1 MLAASLERAVTH
13 LAELLLALGVVLAL
27 VWGLVQRRIGIL
39 RWPLLVLAALT
50 LGVGTAL
57 GAWAWHE
64 NRDRNVV
71 GSPTKEFVPAEKPK
85 KRPPKQVVK
94 EPWPLY
100 GYNVERSR
108 YAPFRMRPPYVG
120 LWSLRTRGALEPPP
134 VVAYGKVYLTS
145 ARGILYA
152 INSRSGRVVWRRK
165 FPNCIAGSPA
175 VAGSVVYVPLMHR
188 RPCGKNAPG
197 ARGMIVALGAK
208 SGHTRWRFV
217 TGAIESAPLIVGH
230 RLYFGSWDRHVYAL
244 DLRRKRH
251 RMVWSTELDEKI
263 PGAVAYAN
271 GTIYAGTNGGRLYA
285 LSARTGR
292 LRWRAESFARF
303 GQREYFYASPAVA
316 YGRVYV
322 GNTDGT
328 VYAFGAT
335 TGHLLWARQAGTY
348 VYSAPAV
355 WRNMVF
361 VGTWD
366 GWFSALDARTGNFR
380 WRYRAPGGI
389 MGAPTVLDGLVYF
402 STFGRFSQRH
412 LRRVKSGPRRTF
424 ALNARNGEPIWR
436 FHDGHYS
443 PVVADPRRIYI
454 VGKRQLYALI
464 TELRRRQIRRW
475 QALEKCARFRR
486 PKVRARCESKVKR
499 RASSRTRGSRGS

>member
-13 LAELLLALGVVLAL
+13 LAELLLGIGVVLAL
-27 VWGLVQRRIGIL
+27 VWGLAQGRIGFL
-39 RWPLLVLAALT
+39 RWPLLVVAALT

-85 KRPPKQVVK
+85 KRPPMQVVE
-94 EPWPLY
+94 EPWPFY

-108 YAPFRMRPPYVG
+108 YAPFRLRPPYVG
-120 LWSLRTRGALEPPP
+120 LWSLRTRGGLEPPP
-134 VVAYGKVYLTS
+134 VIADGKIFITS

-152 INSRSGRVVWRRK
+152 INSRRGRVVWRRK
-165 FPNCIAGSPA
+165 FSNCIAGSPA
-175 VAGSVVYVPLMHR
+175 VADGVLYVPLMHR
-188 RPCGKNAPG
+188 RPCTKNEPG
-197 ARGMIVALGAK
+197 ARGAIVALGIK
-208 SGHTRWRFV
+208 GGRTRWRFV
-217 TGAIESAPLIVGH
+217 TGAIESAPLIVRH
-230 RLYFGSWDRHVYAL
+230 RLYFGSWDRRVYAL

-251 RMVWSTELDEKI
+251 RMVWSTELDDKI

-271 GTIYAGTNGGRLYA
+271 GTIYAGTNGGRVYA

-292 LRWRAESFARF
+292 VRWRAESFARF
-303 GQREYFYASPAVA
+303 GQREYFYGAPAVA

-328 VYAFGAT
+328 VYAYGAT

-380 WRYRAPGGI
+380 WRYGAPGGI

-443 PVVADPRRIYI
+443 PVVADGRRIYI
-454 VGKRQLYALI
+454 VGKRRLYALI

-475 QALEKCARFRR
+475 QALVKCARFRR
-486 PKVRARCESKVKR
+486 PKVRARCEAKVKG
-499 RASSRTRGSRGS
+499 RASSPKRGSRSS